1 MAKIKSTLDIQL
13 DLTRPVEEIT
23 QVISAVIASQPARR
37 KEILNGL
44 DLAVGNAL
52 IEIQSQEEKDQ
63 KPNDDIAQEKFPEQ
77 RDGGEKGWISGRF
90 LNSP

>member
-23 QVISAVIASQPARR
+23 QVISAVIASQPVRR
-37 KEILNGL
+37 KEILEGL

-52 IEIQSQEEKDQ
+52 VEVKSQEEKDQ
-63 KPNDDIAQEKFPEQ
+63 KPNDDS
-77 RDGGEKGWISGRF
+77 SGKV
-90 LNSP
+90 S